1 MNKTSIIKLAAIL
14 MILSLHGCGIEN
26 KVSLE
31 IEQITSGPK
40 HHLFGYI
47 GQSLTIPWN
56 KSDRYILSLRTDF
69 YKRMPV
75 KGETAEI
82 VIIDTQDNYKV
93 TVLDK
98 TLAWNLQ
105 QGTMFYWNP
114 KRPETEFFFNDM
126 DPDTGVVF
134 TVLYDIKKRKRIK
147 EYHFGNESIA
157 NGGVAPNGKWYA
169 GINYGKVSRL
179 REIISYQGASD
190 FTQGGIVNGN
200 NDGLF
205 KVNTKTRKKELLVSY
220 KTLAEFLKVKDS
232 DSYPIYVH
240 HTLWNR
246 DSDRLFF
253 VVRGSDTV
261 DGIGKYPSAPCVIN
275 VDGSNLRHCEN
286 GGHPEWYEGKLMTV
300 AQDKKKH
307 YKLYDVDSEKIVGRI
322 GDDGV
327 FPQPGGDNAYSPD
340 GKWYVGSH
348 RIDLTQFYTFYR
360 FEDNAHFVSEGIPIF
375 RGKTKKGLLTT
386 RIDGAPRWNRSS
398 DRILVGGVAKDGT
411 RQMSI
416 IKIISPR

>member
-1 MNKTSIIKLAAIL
+1 MCFRIFIKTNNCKLDSMKTTKNLIVILTLVLCVSCNNKQQKNINF
-14 MILSLHGCGIEN
+14 E
-26 KVSLE
+26 VQ
-31 IEQITSGPK
+31 QITAGPK

-56 KSDRYILSLRTDF
+56 ESGRYIVSLRTDF

-82 VIIDTQDNYKV
+82 IILDTQNDYNV

-105 QGTMFYWNP
+105 QGTMLYWNP
-114 KRPETEFFFNDM
+114 NSPETQFFFNDL
-126 DPDTGVVF
+126 DLETGLVF
-134 TVLYDIKKRKRIK
+134 TVLYDIEKRERIR
-147 EYHFGNESIA
+147 EYRFENESIA

-179 REIISYQGASD
+179 REIISYQGAKD
-190 FTQGGIVNGN
+190 FTLGRIVNGD

-205 KVNTKTRKKELLVSY
+205 KVNIETGKKELLVSY
-220 KTLAEFLKVKDS
+220 KTLAEFLKVKNS

-261 DGIGKYPSAPCVIN
+261 DGIGKYPSADLVIN
-275 VDGSNLRHCEN
+275 VDGSDLRKVPN
-286 GGHPEWYEGKLMTV
+286 GGHPEWYEGTV
-300 AQDKKKH
+300 MSLADRENEH
-307 YKLYDVDSEKIVGRI
+307 FILFDVDSQKIVGRI
-322 GDDGV
+322 GDNGV
-327 FPQPGGDNAYSPD
+327 LEFA
-340 GKWYVGSH
+340 
-348 RIDLTQFYTFYR
+348 
-360 FEDNAHFVSEGIPIF
+360 AVS
-375 RGKTKKGLLTT
+375 
-386 RIDGAPRWNRSS
+386 
-398 DRILVGGVAKDGT
+398 
-411 RQMSI
+411 
-416 IKIISPR
+416 